1 MIKRISILCSI
12 ALLLSLCLV
21 ALVQFTSVGQD
32 SSSLRRKLVAFK
44 NTVPNKTLITDLI
57 QLSDNIYSVNGASV
71 NPDVATKSNA
81 KTGTNWFFHLWVEAE
96 YSTEAMVVSSLGSST
111 KVVVAFRGS
120 ESEFDD
126 WFTNAKIIRVDSKFV
141 GASSKVGVHRGFQGA
156 VTDINNLNVRGQP
169 CNPTCDNYSGN
180 EPRNG
185 VAQRIEQELL
195 DLVGPNGEVYITGH
209 SVR

>member
-21 ALVQFTSVGQD
+21 ALVQFTSDRGY
-32 SSSLRRKLVAFK
+32 SSTLRRKLAAFK

-57 QLSDNIYSVNGASV
+57 QLSDNIYGVNGAAV
-71 NPDVATKSNA
+71 NANVATKSNA
-81 KTGTNWFFHLWVEAE
+81 KTGTKWFFHLWVEAE
-96 YSTEAMVVSSLGSST
+96 YSTEAMIVSSIDSST

-120 ESEFDD
+120 EQEFDD

-141 GASSKVGVHRGFQGA
+141 GASSRVGVHRGFQGA
-156 VTDINNLNVRGQP
+156 VTDVNDLNVRGQP
-169 CNPTCDNYSGN
+169 CNPTCKKKS

-185 VAQRIEQELL
+185 VAQRVEQELIN
-195 DLVGPNGEVYITGH
+195 LVGPSGEVYITGH